1 MGKSTLIN
9 LLVKDAAQATREI
22 SRALSTGRHTTSFC
36 RMFTIDAWGNAPAMG
51 PQAQESLI
59 IDSPGF
65 QLFGLAHL
73 SSSQL
78 MHALPDVAR
87 WLGQCRFSNCSHRD
101 EPGCLVSEAVRRG
114 EVDAMRL
121 RFYRDMLAE
130 TEQPVR

>member
-1 MGKSTLIN
+1 
-9 LLVKDAAQATREI
+9 
-22 SRALSTGRHTTSFC
+22 
-36 RMFTIDAWGNAPAMG
+36 
-51 PQAQESLI
+51 
-59 IDSPGF
+59 
-65 QLFGLAHL
+65 
-73 SSSQL
+73 